1 MKTSCQW
8 HCRNKES
15 RSGDGSTEV
24 YTRNA
29 RSLLARTF
37 KEYSVKDWIDSPC
50 GDCNWQG
57 LIEGIDGVAYLGLDI
72 VPGENKRPLA
82 CRHI

>member
-1 MKTSCQW
+1 LY
-8 HCRNKES
+8 HRNAES

-29 RSLLARTF
+29 RSLLAHTF
-37 KEYSVKDWIDSPC
+37 KEYGIKDWIDSPC

-57 LIEGIDGVAYLGLDI
+57 LVDGIDDVAYLGLDI
-72 VPGENKRPLA
+72 VPGAGLPLCGA
-82 CRHI
+82 FAPDC